1 MSERDTPTTKVVSQL
16 AGELAEVVAKRYR
29 IDVETARTLILEA
42 WAAEPALWQQAA
54 QEPDPARLARTRAYK
69 QAADRAKTKIY
80 YHLRRYRQDDP
91 GLHDAAA
98 RLRELAAAGVGIGD
112 PQALAARDAVVR
124 SHVSTRERLED
135 LEAFFTALFEL
146 VPAPSSILDLGCG
159 VMPLLYPFERSFTD
173 THSSTTTYL
182 ALDRDAVAVEV
193 CAAWAGLVG
202 EERLRARRWSL
213 DEGFA
218 GITGPEAG
226 GTFALAL
233 ALKLVPVVARQERER
248 LPTLAAAPARRLLV
262 TGAKQAMVKRRAIDR
277 REERTLRSFADDHGL
292 AIVGTL
298 DTPSEIGFLLERA

>member
-1 MSERDTPTTKVVSQL
+1 MSEQDTPAAKAVSQL
-16 AGELAEVVAKRYR
+16 ASELAEVVARRYR
-29 IDVETARTLILEA
+29 IDGDTARTLILEA

-54 QEPDPARLARTRAYK
+54 QEHDPARLSRTRAYK

-98 RLRELAAAGVGIGD
+98 RLRELAAAGVGLGD
-112 PQALAARDAVVR
+112 ARALAARDAVVR

-135 LEAFFTALFEL
+135 LEAFFAALFER
-146 VPAPSSILDLGCG
+146 VPAPTSILDLGCG
-159 VMPLLYPFERSFTD
+159 VMPLLYPFAGAG
-173 THSSTTTYL
+173 SSTTTYV
-182 ALDRDAVAVEV
+182 ALDRDAVAVEA

-202 EERLRARRWSL
+202 EGRLHARRWSL
-213 DEGFA
+213 DEGLGGIA
-218 GITGPEAG
+218 GPAAG

-248 LPTLAAAPARRLLV
+248 LSTVARAPAERLLV

-277 REERTLRSFADDHGL
+277 REERVLRSFAEEHGL
-292 AIVGTL
+292 AVLGTL
-298 DTPSEIGFLLERA
+298 DTPSEIGLLLARSE